1 MKKQFMKKTFKKQ
14 FVLLFAGIGFILPS
28 MAQDSARTS
37 MTDDGMSKSATVTP
51 VKPFTGAKQFRTWS
65 IGLNGGA
72 LMPVIAVGGSN
83 DFTKWEPTLGYG
95 AYLKAQLNHTFGLQA
110 EFLKGIL
117 KANNENLLGN
127 GTVTS
132 SPYSSFK
139 TQLNWTASVSATA
152 TLANLNFLHRQNV
165 ILPYV
170 TLGAGLVDYNPTLV
184 MNDKTIVD
192 YKPDGSIKEFFIPV
206 GAGVKAKL
214 GNGVNLD
221 LGYRMNFVD
230 GDNLD
235 GYSNGTHKDKFSY
248 AMVGLEFALGSAGQ
262 QQLAFNNPA
271 SDLQLDLQD
280 QNDALKASLAASI
293 AANEQ
298 SLREKTAQMNAMK
311 DELDKMKKDAD
322 GDGVS
327 DYFDKCAGTPAT
339 EKVDGAGCPLP
350 KAEVAKPAQTIIITE
365 EDKRVVNEAIKDLQ
379 FETGKA
385 TLRSTSFASLD
396 RVADLLVS
404 KNFSLKLAGHTDN
417 VGSDN
422 SNLKLSKDRAESVKA
437 YLVSKGANPSRIEAT
452 GYGET
457 QPITSNKTDAGR
469 QKNRRVEFT
478 LY

>member
-1 MKKQFMKKTFKKQ
+1 MKKTFRKQ
-14 FVLLFAGIGFILPS
+14 LVTLMAMGFATASF
-28 MAQDSARTS
+28 AQDSSRASVTN
-37 MTDDGMSKSATVTP
+37 DGISKSAIVTP
-51 VKPFTGAKQFRTWS
+51 SKPFTGAKQFRTWS
-65 IGLNGGA
+65 IGLHGGA

-83 DFTKWEPTLGYG
+83 DFTKWEPTIGYG
-95 AYLKAQLNHTFGLQA
+95 AYLKAQINHTFGIQA

-127 GTVTS
+127 GTAS
-132 SPYSSFK
+132 ESPYSSFK
-139 TQLNWTASVSATA
+139 TQLNWAASVSATA
-152 TLANLNFLHRQNV
+152 TLANLNFLHRENV

-184 MNDKTIVD
+184 LNDKTTVD

-235 GYSNGTHKDKFSY
+235 GYSNSTHKDKFSY
-248 AMVGLEFALGSAGQ
+248 AMVGLEFALGGAGKE
-262 QQLAFNNPA
+262 QLAFNNPA
-271 SDLQLDLQD
+271 SDLQRDLQD
-280 QNDALKASLAASI
+280 ENASLKASVTSSLAAS
-293 AANEQ
+293 EQ
-298 SLREKTAQMNAMK
+298 SNREKTAQMNALNE
-311 DELDKMKKDAD
+311 ELNKMKKDSD

-327 DYFDKCAGTPAT
+327 DYFDKCASTPST

-350 KAEVAKPAQTIIITE
+350 KPEVVKPTQTIVITE